1 MSNNF
6 PLPKGYR
13 NNIHKADNN
22 VLSSRQGLIGKVV
35 TEAGVFHR
43 LFVPNPL
50 RGWKSLTLSAAITPH
65 ILSLP
70 PITGIATCFVFI
82 CEHNTPDSELYNHLV
97 DVIDFS
103 SKDKI
108 YSYYRAPISLSEY
121 ETIIVQSN
129 TTGVC
134 VRAEGNDDSRFN
146 L

>member
-50 RGWKSLTLSAAITPH
+50 RGWKSLTLSAAIAPH
-65 ILSLP
+65 LVTSANTAIRCLV
-70 PITGIATCFVFI
+70 FV
-82 CEHNTPDSELYNHLV
+82 CDYNTPDSEIYNHLV
-97 DVIDFS
+97 DVVEFS

-108 YSYYRAPISLSEY
+108 YSYYRAPMSLSEY
-121 ETIIVQSN
+121 ETIVVHSG